1 MVTLLPLA
9 GLLPDES
16 PSPSTASPPPAG
28 TPSLAARLR
37 RLARWAVAAGCLAG
51 VGPVVAS
58 DGVTPESVTFIQTAD
73 LTSSRAAL
81 ARELNAGINAY
92 FNHVNDQGGVHGRRI
107 AFKTEDDGYDVE
119 RTRRIVEDH
128 VQRNDTFAFMSF
140 IGTANALAALPVL
153 NAAKVPLIAPLSGAA
168 QLREPYSR
176 QVFHIRASYAQEV
189 EKMVEHVLT
198 LGIGRVAVFYDD
210 DEFGRDVLKAA
221 EGALAKRQLTL
232 AAAGKVARGAD
243 NVDDALNA
251 IAAAKPQVVICGSFG
266 KSLVSFIN
274 RMNALGAKPTYYA
287 LSFFTAGASI
297 KQLGGQARGIGVTQV
312 MPKPSADGIPLVREF
327 RSLME
332 KHSPAQPLTPISL
345 EGFVT
350 AKVIV
355 EGLRRAGPNLTR
367 PRFLEAMESFKDLDL
382 GSLRLSY
389 SPTNHTGLKF
399 VEISVVAATGQVLR

>member
-1 MVTLLPLA
+1 MLSWPPTSAP
-9 GLLPDES
+9 
-16 PSPSTASPPPAG
+16 SPPPAPPG
-28 TPSLAARLR
+28 GRIGLPPLS
-37 RLARWAVAAGCLAG
+37 RWAVVSLGAA
-51 VGPVVAS
+51 VAS
-58 DGVTPESVTFIQTAD
+58 DGITPDSVTIVQTAD
-73 LTSSRAAL
+73 LAGSRAAL

-107 AFKTEDDGYDVE
+107 VFKTEDDGYDVA

-128 VQRNDTFAFMSF
+128 LQRNDAFAFASF
-140 IGTANALAALPVL
+140 IGTANALAALPAL

-168 QLREPYSR
+168 QLREPFSR

-189 EKMVEHVLT
+189 EKMIEHVLT

-221 EGALAKRQLTL
+221 EDALAKRRLSL

-243 NVDDALNA
+243 NVDDALGA
-251 IAAAKPQVVICGSFG
+251 ITAARPQVVICGSFG
-266 KSLVSFIN
+266 KSLVSFIK
-274 RMNALGAKPTYYA
+274 RMNAQGTRPTYYA

-297 KQLGGQARGIGVTQV
+297 KQLGDQARGIGVTQV
-312 MPKPSADGIPLVREF
+312 MPRPSADGIPLVREF

-332 KHSPAQPLTPISL
+332 KHAPTQQLTPVSL

-355 EGLRRAGPNLTR
+355 EGLRRAGPALTR
-367 PRFLEAMESFKDLDL
+367 PRFVEAMESFKGLDL
-382 GSLRLSY
+382 GALRLSY
-389 SPTNHTGLKF
+389 SPTDHSGLKF
-399 VEISVVAATGQVLR
+399 VEISVVDATGQVLR